1 MREFNALQFT
11 GDGQAM
17 EQPPEGQQVCEGE
30 DPDGVWEGGQ
40 GGHVPLPRHLLHV
53 QHALLDLLPDCRQHA
68 GF

>member
-30 DPDGVWEGGQ
+30 DPDGV
-40 GGHVPLPRHLLHV
+40 
-53 QHALLDLLPDCRQHA
+53 
-68 GF
+68 